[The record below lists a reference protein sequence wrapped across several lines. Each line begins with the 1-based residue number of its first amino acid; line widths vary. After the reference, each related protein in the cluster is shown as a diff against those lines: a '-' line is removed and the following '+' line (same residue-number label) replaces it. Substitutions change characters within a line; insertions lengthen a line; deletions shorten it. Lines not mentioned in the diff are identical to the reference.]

1 MIERATLFLPPEAVI
16 AMTHIDIAAPAFCI
30 GTCWAGFVI
39 MAMEDYGPLKQL
51 VPCYLDIKDMK

>member
-1 MIERATLFLPPEAVI
+1 
-16 AMTHIDIAAPAFCI
+16 MTHIDIAAPAFCI